1 MGSPE
6 SPRDNRDSVVVFFA
20 RGSEQP
26 RKDHDAEE
34 QAARDDDTRAKIN
47 QRAGVASMAYALAD
61 TVQLEVVELYVLVAR
76 EGQREEAEEGRSF
89 YRFAPEFQCPGTR
102 GN

>member
-34 QAARDDDTRAKIN
+34 QAARDDDK
-47 QRAGVASMAYALAD
+47 VAE
-61 TVQLEVVELYVLVAR
+61 EVVGALQLLASSDFLFSLSR
-76 EGQREEAEEGRSF
+76 LSF
-89 YRFAPEFQCPGTR
+89 SVVGTR
-102 GN
+102 